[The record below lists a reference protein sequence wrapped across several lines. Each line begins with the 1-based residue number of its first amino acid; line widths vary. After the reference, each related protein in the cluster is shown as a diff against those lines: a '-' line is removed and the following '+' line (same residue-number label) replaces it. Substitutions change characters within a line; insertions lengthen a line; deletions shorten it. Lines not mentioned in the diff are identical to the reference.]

1 MQDCCS
7 HLDLHELAATLDGD
21 LDEGVA
27 GHVLHSLVGLV
38 HELEQLVHNRLQEPP
53 VGSTEIVI
61 VNHR

>member
-53 VGSTEIVI
+53 VGST
-61 VNHR
+61 